1 MFHDPPEIDAKRFW
15 ISLPMFP
22 STPQVLLNV
31 WVRLIYL
38 QIDVVK
44 SAIFFTDV

>member
-1 MFHDPPEIDAKRFW
+1 MFHDPPEIDAKKLLD
-15 ISLPMFP
+15 LPMFP